1 VRAGIGA
8 LTIIDGDTVFESN
21 LNRQLVALHS
31 TLGKSKVERIGDSNM
46 DNGFSSIQKCD
57 LSFTHDFRGTRI
69 GGTIVIDM
77 IFILFIDFI
86 HRIFGKN
93 KIHWVFR

>member
-1 VRAGIGA
+1 
-8 LTIIDGDTVFESN
+8 
-21 LNRQLVALHS
+21 
-31 TLGKSKVERIGDSNM
+31 M

-57 LSFTHDFRGTRI
+57 LSFTHDVRGTRI

>member
-1 VRAGIGA
+1 MTKI
-8 LTIIDGDTVFESN
+8 LFFTE
-21 LNRQLVALHS
+21 NRKWPRQI
-31 TLGKSKVERIGDSNM
+31 KVERIGDSNM

-57 LSFTHDFRGTRI
+57 LSFTYDFRGTRI
-69 GGTIVIDM
+69 GRTIVIDM

>member
-1 VRAGIGA
+1 MTKI
-8 LTIIDGDTVFESN
+8 LFFTE
-21 LNRQLVALHS
+21 NRKWQRQI
-31 TLGKSKVERIGDSNM
+31 KVERIGDNNM